1 MTSVSTIHNRRLP
14 PLPDEQR
21 TIVWLPVGQA
31 VVVNGHSALSAQDEA
46 RDGEHRLVLRVHL
59 RDGSS
64 FRADTPEDLAHLT
77 TDAIVRRVDSD
88 AQGRPVRVLVE
99 IGEMVAYP
107 HLRRGCAA

>member
-1 MTSVSTIHNRRLP
+1 MSSVSTIHNRRLP
-14 PLPDEQR
+14 PLPDDQR

-31 VVVNGHSALSAQDEA
+31 VIVNERSALSAQVERADDVE
-46 RDGEHRLVLRVHL
+46 RLVFRIHL
-59 RDGSS
+59 LDGSA
-64 FRADTPEDLAHLT
+64 FRAETPEALAHLT

-88 AQGRPVRVLVE
+88 AHGQPTRVLVE

>member
-1 MTSVSTIHNRRLP
+1 MSSVSTIHNRRLP
-14 PLPDEQR
+14 PLPDDQR

-31 VVVNGHSALSAQDEA
+31 VFINAQSALSAQVE
-46 RDGEHRLVLRVHL
+46 RQDGDDRLVLRIHL

-64 FRADTPEDLAHLT
+64 FRADAPEDLAHLT

-88 AQGRPVRVLVE
+88 ARGVPARVLVE